1 MKVNYHMHTKRCN
14 HAIGEEEEYIVNA
27 IQAGFDE
34 VGFACHSPWQY
45 DGKYRSHMRMQPE
58 ELDDYIL
65 KILELKDKYANQ
77 ISIKIGLE
85 CEYYPEQMVYLQR
98 ILRYKP
104 IDYII
109 FGNHF
114 HLDEQKGYYYGNHIY
129 SDKQLKDY
137 AKTTVEGIKTGLY
150 SYLAH
155 PDVIAYKRTKDE
167 VYKEEMTKVCEACN
181 EMKIPV
187 EFNLLGYYEGRH
199 YPCDDFWKIAA
210 SCGCKAIIGFDAH
223 NPARLLDND
232 LYAKARNYLTSLGME
247 IVDEIKFLNK

>member
-14 HAIGEEEEYIVNA
+14 HAIGDEEEYIVNA
-27 IQAGFDE
+27 IKAGFEE
-34 VGFACHSPWQY
+34 VGFACHSPWEF

-58 ELDDYIL
+58 ELDQYIL
-65 KILELKDKYANQ
+65 KILELKDKYADQ

-85 CEYYPEQMVYLQR
+85 CEYYPEQMTYLQR

-104 IDYII
+104 IDYIL

-114 HLDEQKGYYYGNHIY
+114 HLDERTGYYYGNHIY
-129 SDKQLKDY
+129 SEKHLKDY
-137 AKTTVEGIKTGLY
+137 AQTTVAGIQTGLY

-155 PDVIAYKRTKDE
+155 PDVIAYKNTSDHF
-167 VYKEEMTKVCEACN
+167 YKEEMTKICEACN
-181 EMKIPV
+181 AQNIPV

-210 SCGCKAIIGFDAH
+210 SCGCKAIIGYDAH
-223 NPARLLDND
+223 NPARLLDD
-232 LYAKARNYLTSLGME
+232 ALYQKARKYLEDLGME
-247 IVDEIKFLNK
+247 IVDKIKFIK